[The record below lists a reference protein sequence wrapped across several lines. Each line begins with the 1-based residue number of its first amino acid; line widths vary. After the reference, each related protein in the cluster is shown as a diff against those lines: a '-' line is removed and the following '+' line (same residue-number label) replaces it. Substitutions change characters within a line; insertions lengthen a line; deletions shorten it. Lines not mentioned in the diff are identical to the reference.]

1 MKMAIRA
8 VRLPLR
14 NITGIP
20 TRSGYPSSAARTH
33 AAFQTSNGQAAIP
46 TRSQPFTTFLQL
58 HQKPTEEQ
66 KADPN
71 YYGSRPPETPLAMS
85 FESIGIGKNLKLLII
100 TMLAVSGTI
109 EVLTYG
115 REIWLWWKGS
125 EGDEV

>member
-1 MKMAIRA
+1 MKMAIQA

-20 TRSGYPSSAARTH
+20 TRSGYPSFAARTVLQ
-33 AAFQTSNGQAAIP
+33 ASNRQATIP
-46 TRSQPFTTFLQL
+46 TRSRPFTTFLHL
-58 HQKPTEEQ
+58 HQKPTEKQ
-66 KADPN
+66 KSDPN
-71 YYGSRPPETPLAMS
+71 YYGSKPPETPLAMS
-85 FESIGIGKNLKLLII
+85 FESIGIGKNLKLLIL